1 MAPTPT
7 GDGYARDVPPDL
19 FASAD
24 RAVLALHRT
33 FDGIPTAL
41 VVNAYRR
48 GRTDEAAAHL
58 QRTEATDKEL
68 ADRIRAWLAGVIP
81 PWPEDQALTVA
92 GHFFRGPVYG
102 GTAVDFDCHPDPH
115 SRTMP
120 VGALIRALA
129 AALDFGGPDTARAVA
144 AALTA
149 NGVDLPERV
158 TGDAQT
164 GQPS

>member
-7 GDGYARDVPPDL
+7 GDGYARDVPPEL

-24 RAVLALHRT
+24 RAVLALHRA

-41 VVNAYRR
+41 VVTAYRR

-58 QRTEATDKEL
+58 QRNAVTDKDL
-68 ADRIRAWLAGVIP
+68 ADEIRTWLAGIIP

-92 GHFFRGPVYG
+92 GHFFRGPAYG

-115 SRTMP
+115 SHTMP
-120 VGALIRALA
+120 VGALIRALS
-129 AALDFGGPDTARAVA
+129 AALDYGGPDTARAVA

-149 NGVDLPERV
+149 NGVDLPEPAAGGAE
-158 TGDAQT
+158 TGK
-164 GQPS
+164 PS